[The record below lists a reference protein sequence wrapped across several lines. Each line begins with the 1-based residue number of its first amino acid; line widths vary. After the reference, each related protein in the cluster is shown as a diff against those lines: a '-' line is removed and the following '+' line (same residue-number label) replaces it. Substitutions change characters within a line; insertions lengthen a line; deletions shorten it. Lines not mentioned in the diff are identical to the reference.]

1 MNQDDLRGTAILR
14 KPRPELQTA
23 DANHGCAGL
32 GKRERGARVAWRRIA
47 GLHETQEPERVQRGH
62 SLRREDGQQGSVSAI
77 GELAKHLLARRI
89 AEPCHGPFDGP
100 PNGERG
106 VPVEAIENGCLGGS
120 KTSLVSGEKCVRK
133 NVVPPHDLLPFG
145 GGLDGAMVSP
155 CDTRKISGSA
165 GVAPPLLM

>member
-1 MNQDDLRGTAILR
+1 MA
-14 KPRPELQTA
+14 
-23 DANHGCAGL
+23 
-32 GKRERGARVAWRRIA
+32 
-47 GLHETQEPERVQRGH
+47 
-62 SLRREDGQQGSVSAI
+62 
-77 GELAKHLLARRI
+77 LAKHLLARRI

-120 KTSLVSGEKCVRK
+120 KTSRVSGEKCVRK

-145 GGLDGAMVSP
+145 GGFWTARWSRP